1 MDPVALARWQFGITT
16 VYHFLFVPITIA
28 MAMMVAVLQTIWYRT
43 GHARYLQLTKFFG
56 KLLLINF
63 ALGVVTGI
71 VQEFQFGMNWSEYSR
86 FVGDVFGAPL
96 ALEALLAFF
105 LESTFLG
112 LWIFG
117 WHRLPKLVHLM
128 TIWMVALGTMLS
140 AVFILAAN
148 SWMQNP
154 VGTTFNNGRAELAGI
169 QGFIDVLTNPV
180 FLVTFPHVLTAA
192 YMVAGGLMAA
202 ICGWWLMKLGREN
215 TADRDPETLAAHRFG
230 ARMGAW
236 VLIVASVL
244 TIVSGDIQGKIMTQ
258 VQPMKMAAA
267 EALYDTETNA
277 GLSLLT
283 IGNLDGT
290 EAIFELKIPGL
301 LSWMSGNET
310 VQGINDLREQYEAD
324 GFSKND
330 GTQTQIQQEYA
341 SELAANYP
349 DVDPVPNIFMSFW
362 TFRLMIALGMAGTV
376 LGVALLWFIRKD
388 KLPPQGKLWDL
399 VWTPAMFALPL
410 LPLFAISFGW
420 IFTEMGRQPW
430 VVAGVMPTAA
440 GISTS
445 VGAVSVLISMIV
457 YTLVYGVLAVIEVG
471 LFLLYVKKGLPD
483 DTEVELDD
491 HTDEDAPMSFA
502 Y

>member
-1 MDPVALARWQFGITT
+1 
-16 VYHFLFVPITIA
+16 
-28 MAMMVAVLQTIWYRT
+28 
-43 GHARYLQLTKFFG
+43 
-56 KLLLINF
+56 
-63 ALGVVTGI
+63 
-71 VQEFQFGMNWSEYSR
+71 
-86 FVGDVFGAPL
+86 
-96 ALEALLAFF
+96 
-105 LESTFLG
+105 

>member
-1 MDPVALARWQFGITT
+1 MDSVALARWQFGITT

-128 TIWMVALGTMLS
+128 TIWMVAIGTMLS

-202 ICGWWLMKLGREN
+202 ICGWWLMKLSREGEGRDHE
-215 TADRDPETLAAHRFG
+215 AVAAHRFG

-244 TIVSGDIQGKIMTQ
+244 TIVSGDLQGKIMTQ
-258 VQPMKMAAA
+258 MQPMKMAAA
-267 EALYDTETNA
+267 EALYDTEANA

-324 GFSKND
+324 GFAKND

-376 LGVALLWFIRKD
+376 LGAALLWFIRKD

-471 LFLLYVKKGLPD
+471 LFLRYVKKGLPD
-483 DTEVELDD
+483 DTGVELDD

>member
-349 DVDPVPNIFMSFW
+349 DADPVPNIFMSFW

>member
-1 MDPVALARWQFGITT
+1 MDSVALGRWQFGITT

-28 MAMMVAVLQTIWYRT
+28 LATMVAVLQTIWYRT

-117 WHRLPKLVHLM
+117 WHRLPKLLHLM
-128 TIWMVALGTMLS
+128 TIWMVAFGTLLS
-140 AVFILAAN
+140 SVFILAAN

-154 VGTTFNNGRAELAGI
+154 VGTTFNNGRAELDGM
-169 QGFIDVLTNPV
+169 QGFLEVLTNPV
-180 FLVTFPHVLTAA
+180 FLVTFPHVITAA
-192 YMVAGGLMAA
+192 FMTAGGLMAGVS
-202 ICGWWLMKLGREN
+202 GWWLLKLRREG
-215 TADRDPETLAAHRFG
+215 ASRDPEAVGAHRF
-230 ARMGAW
+230 AMRMGAW

-244 TIVSGDIQGKIMTQ
+244 TIVSGDLQGKIMTQ

-267 EALYDTETNA
+267 EGLFKTETNA
-277 GLSLLT
+277 AMRLLV
-283 IGNLDGT
+283 IGDLDAKK
-290 EAIFELKIPGL
+290 EIFSIEIPGL
-301 LSWMSGNET
+301 LTLISGHET
-310 VQGINDLREQYEAD
+310 VQGVDDLREQYAAE
-324 GFSKND
+324 GFKKDD
-330 GTQTQIQQEYA
+330 GTQTQLQEEYA

-349 DVDPVPNIFMSFW
+349 GVDPAPNIIMSFW
-362 TFRLMIALGMAGTV
+362 TFRLMIGLGMAGTL
-376 LGVALLWFIRKD
+376 LGAVMLWLLRKD
-388 KLPPQGKLWDL
+388 RLPPEGKFWDL
-399 VWTPAMFALPL
+399 IWTPAMFAMPL
-410 LPLFAISFGW
+410 LPLFAISLGW

-430 VVAGVMPTAA
+430 LVAGVMPTAA
-440 GISTS
+440 GVSTS
-445 VGAVSVLISMIV
+445 VSAMSVLISMIV
-457 YTLVYGVLAVIEVG
+457 YTLLYGVLAVIEVR
-471 LFLLYVKKGLPD
+471 LFLLYVKKGLPE
-483 DTEVELDD
+483 DTDVELDD